1 MIFIKKS
8 ANEPRS
14 LTQARCS
21 GIKYDD
27 IDKDTKNE
35 IYQSLLLEHI
45 ICVHTVCADL
55 KAGMLVRVRV
65 KSPLII

>member
-1 MIFIKKS
+1 MIIIKKS

-35 IYQSLLLEHI
+35 IYQSLLL
-45 ICVHTVCADL
+45 
-55 KAGMLVRVRV
+55 
-65 KSPLII
+65 